1 MAEQAVENLSAV
13 ANVLRA
19 ARREQKLSL
28 NDVAADICV
37 RRCFLEAI
45 EENDVSRLPNQTFAV
60 GFVRS
65 YAKMLGLDAVAIAQQ
80 FKGELLALEND
91 AAAEEKAVANVSAVA
106 AEPKPAKEQ
115 QKATTLNHINTKKSG
130 WPAWLS
136 PIAGLTGAA
145 ASWMFISAQMTGAV
159 WQADNAITP
168 ADVEVQQLAAIQSR
182 YIQKEEVSLL
192 PDITGQSLANE
203 NYARSWLYADA
214 EGLDTR
220 GSLFFSAANADVQI
234 DEKAKE
240 AVLTLRAQEDSWLQL
255 TYADGTAMW
264 SGVLRAGQDY
274 TPSLTDELF
283 LTTSNAGGVY
293 VVNGQKTIGPLGDR
307 GALVQ
312 DLALNQSTLSKF

>member
-1 MAEQAVENLSAV
+1 MANQAVENMSAV
-13 ANVLRA
+13 ADVLRT

-28 NDVAADICV
+28 KDVAADICV

-65 YAKMLGLDAVAIAQQ
+65 YAKMLGLDEIAIAQQ
-80 FKGELLALEND
+80 FKNELLALENG
-91 AAAEEKAVANVSAVA
+91 ATTEEAIIVDTSASMPQPAVERRKVANI
-106 AEPKPAKEQ
+106 K
-115 QKATTLNHINTKKSG
+115 HISTKKSG
-130 WPAWLS
+130 WPAWFA
-136 PIAGLTGAA
+136 PIAGLVGAF

-159 WQADNAITP
+159 WQASSVTAS

-182 YIQKEEVSLL
+182 YIQKDDVSLL
-192 PDITGQSLANE
+192 LEVSDQGLSND
-203 NYARSWLYADA
+203 NSSRNWLYSDAD
-214 EGLDTR
+214 GMDTR

-234 DEKAKE
+234 GEKISQE
-240 AVLTLRAQEDSWLQL
+240 TLTLHAQEDSWLQL
-255 TYADGTAMW
+255 SYADGTAMW

-293 VVNGQKTIGPLGDR
+293 VVSGQKTIGPLGDR
-307 GALVQ
+307 GVLVQ
-312 DLALNQSTLSKF
+312 DLALNQSTLSQF

>member
-1 MAEQAVENLSAV
+1 MANKAVENLSAV
-13 ANVLRA
+13 ADMLRT

-28 NDVAADICV
+28 QDVAADICV

-65 YAKMLGLDAVAIAQQ
+65 YAKMLGLDDAAIAQQ
-80 FKGELLALEND
+80 FKNELLALEND
-91 AAAEEKAVANVSAVA
+91 EATEEALVTNGAVA
-106 AEPKPAKEQ
+106 ELKPVVEQ
-115 QKATTLNHINTKKSG
+115 KKTANIKHITTKKSG
-130 WPAWLS
+130 WPAWFS
-136 PIAGLTGAA
+136 PVAGLVGAF

-159 WQADNAITP
+159 WQASSIASST
-168 ADVEVQQLAAIQSR
+168 DVEVQQLAAIQSR
-182 YIQKEEVSLL
+182 YIQKEDVSLL
-192 PDITGQSLANE
+192 SAVSSQSLSNE
-203 NYARSWLYADA
+203 SFARNWLYADA
-214 EGLDTR
+214 DGIDTR
-220 GSLFFSAANADVQI
+220 GSLFFSAANADVQT
-234 DEKAKE
+234 DERISDE
-240 AVLTLRAQEDSWLQL
+240 TLTLHAQEDSWLQL

-293 VVNGQKTIGPLGDR
+293 VVSGQKTIGPLGDR

-312 DLALNQSTLSKF
+312 DLALNQSTLSQF